1 MWVYV
6 SQKDIIIR
14 NVIGIAWIITGIIII
29 ISRMRESTFV
39 KNPEDKIKGLILIC
53 FFLGL
58 LVAIFFYIFRK

>member
-29 ISRMRESTFV
+29 ISRMR
-39 KNPEDKIKGLILIC
+39 K
-53 FFLGL
+53 
-58 LVAIFFYIFRK
+58 